1 MRFIEMTLVKD
12 EFVCTLTDHALEILQ
27 LDNVP
32 PYSAY
37 FTLKLVL

>member
-1 MRFIEMTLVKD
+1 MILVKD
-12 EFVCTLTDHALEILQ
+12 EFICTLTEHALKILQ

-37 FTLKLVL
+37 LTLKLVL